1 MKRLFAIVASAII
14 TLTGQ
19 LAAQTINISTSSMDG
34 WSIDN
39 NSTFHINTWSTE
51 GNSDGSGMTTP
62 FLENWV
68 ANGNFLP
75 AGTWSY
81 TATGLTANAYYSVS
95 ALVRAYNERSS
106 TYPSGVYLY
115 AGDYESADISTGTA
129 IRYNNQSSGR
139 YATLSAIGQADA
151 NGNLTIGIHSYS
163 GTTNWV
169 AMKNV
174 TLTKLNNY
182 SRQIPQFN
190 VWSQFGS
197 ITTVN
202 QSSSIGYYRD
212 GNGAVTFTT
221 SDASVAKVTSDG
233 TITCVGAGFVTITC
247 HLAATS
253 TYVSATRTIQLSVKQ
268 DWDSQLT
275 PTLSLAIAYN
285 QLYVG
290 DKLATTLTYNGDGAV
305 TYTSSNTNVATVS
318 ADGFV
323 TAVGAGSATSTAQA
337 ASTSNYD
344 AATTTLAVT
353 VASANATIATATYGR
368 ITGAANLTS
377 GEYLIVSNS
386 SPNYAL
392 DASVANEIAKR
403 EVSISANVITTFD
416 DRAFILEGSN
426 GNFTASAK
434 KNDYYLAPRTSTD
447 IYSLTAKPLEIAA
460 DGDYFTIRNTTD
472 SRYLNYNSAG
482 AFQASS
488 TTARRFMLFRQTS
501 ALTLLAFPERSYS
514 VILADGFTAPTVGNP
529 RSLAVTYTSSN
540 AEVAT
545 VNASTGAVTLVGEGT
560 TVITANAT
568 FNGEAIA
575 VSYTLNVSRLTPQVT
590 LSAEMLTL
598 TSGTVEYFT
607 ADLGDYDGTPLATVA
622 NPSIAS
628 VGEYAVSGSM
638 RTYSVYGH
646 VEGLTTVTLT
656 LPATARYSETSVT
669 IPVTVLSNIFTYN
682 LVIENAPQYGVSIEI
697 WGVTYSASATFT
709 STRSTITAS
718 DVVVKAL
725 ANYTTSVTID
735 GRTVTVTYALKMPE
749 LATFI
754 RLKNYS
760 CNRYASISADG
771 AALTVAAQGEE
782 NIIYYDEAGH
792 FLFYKNGQYVKAT
805 NVMASVADAPLA
817 SSYTFTQGTG
827 EHAACFSIRTA
838 DGKYLLAS
846 ADGTST
852 SSVADN
858 DYAFWYVET
867 LSTLPVAT
875 TVAGFGYATL
885 YSPVALEIPGG
896 ISAYCVPS
904 KSQIEGKTGVEYEL
918 TLEPLVSVI
927 PARTPVILVGTP
939 GTTYDC
945 TLQYDNT
952 DAPRTSDSGITGHCA
967 AQVTTTVAGSGT
979 LYALQPNTNDE
990 TVGFY
995 RYSQPN
1001 TKGFKSYF
1009 VSTSTQPAASIRLI
1023 FADGNETALRA
1034 TSVQP
1039 VANDTAVYNICGQ
1052 RVGDSLEGLR
1062 PGIYIRGGRKVIVR

>member
-14 TLTGQ
+14 ATAGQ

-39 NSTFHINTWSTE
+39 NSTFHINTWSGE
-51 GNSDGSGMTTP
+51 GDVDGSNMTTP

-68 ANGNFLP
+68 RNGNYLP
-75 AGTWSY
+75 AATWSY
-81 TATGLTANAYYSVS
+81 TATGLTANAYYSAS
-95 ALVRAYNERSS
+95 ALVRAYNERST

-115 AGDYESADISTGTA
+115 AGDGESADISSGTD

-139 YATLSAIGQADA
+139 YATLTAIGQADA
-151 NGNLTIGIHSYS
+151 NGNLTIGIHSGS

-174 TLTKLNNY
+174 TLTKVNN
-182 SRQIPQFN
+182 SLQTPSFN
-190 VWSQFGS
+190 IWHSFGS
-197 ITTVN
+197 SVVVGNSTQIGHYKNSSGAIT
-202 QSSSIGYYRD
+202 Y
-212 GNGAVTFTT
+212 TT
-221 SDASVAKVTSDG
+221 SDASVATVTSDG
-233 TITCVGAGFVTITC
+233 TVTCVGAGVATITV
-247 HLAATS
+247 HLAPTS
-253 TYVSATRTIQLSVKQ
+253 TYASATRTIQVVVRQ
-268 DWDSQLT
+268 DWNTKVT
-275 PTLSLAIAYN
+275 PTLTLAIAQN
-285 QLYVG
+285 QMYVG
-290 DKLATTLTYNGDGAV
+290 DKLATTASYNGDGAL
-305 TYTSSNTNVATVS
+305 TYTSSNTGVATVS
-318 ADGFV
+318 ADGV
-323 TAVGAGSATSTAQA
+323 VSAVGAGTATITVRA
-337 ASTSNYD
+337 
-344 AATTTLAVT
+344 AATDVFNAATASVQMT
-353 VASANATIATATYGR
+353 VSSANVTLATATYER
-368 ITGAANLTS
+368 VTGASNLVA

-392 DASVANEIAKR
+392 NAGVADEIAKR
-403 EVSISANVITTFD
+403 EVTVTNGVITDLD
-416 DRAFILEGSN
+416 DLAFILEGSN
-426 GNFTASAK
+426 GSFTASAK
-434 KNDYYLAPRTSTD
+434 KNDYYLAPRTSTE
-447 IYSLTAKPLEIAA
+447 IYSTTAKPLSIAA

-472 SRYLNYNSAG
+472 SRYLNYNSDG
-482 AFQASS
+482 LFQASS
-488 TTARRFMLFRQTS
+488 NTARKFLVFRQTS

-514 VILADGFTAPTVGNP
+514 VILADGFTAPAVGNP
-529 RSLAVTYTSSN
+529 RGLAVTYTSS
-540 AEVAT
+540 ATDVAT
-545 VNASTGAVTLVGEGT
+545 VNASTGAVTLVGPGT
-560 TVITANAT
+560 TVISANAT
-568 FNGEAIA
+568 YNGESIA
-575 VSYTLNVSRLTPQVT
+575 VSYTLTVGQLTPQVT
-590 LSAEMLTL
+590 LSAQMLTL
-598 TSGTVEYFT
+598 TAGTVEYFT
-607 ADLGDYDGTPLATVA
+607 ADLGDYDGTPLATTD

-628 VGEYAVSGSM
+628 VGEYAVSGSV

-646 VEGLTTVTLT
+646 VEGLTTVSLT
-656 LPATARYSETSVT
+656 LPATQRYSATTVT

-697 WGVTYSASATFT
+697 WGVNYSANATFN
-709 STRSTITAS
+709 STRATLTAS
-718 DVVVKAL
+718 DVTVKAL

-771 AALTVAAQGEE
+771 TALTVAASGED
-782 NIIYYDEAGH
+782 NIIYYDESGH
-792 FLFYKNGQYVKAT
+792 FLFYRNGQYVKAT

-817 SSYTFTQGTG
+817 TTFTFRQGTG
-827 EHAACFSIRTA
+827 EHAACFSIRSA

-867 LSTLPVAT
+867 LSTLPVTT
-875 TVAGFGYATL
+875 TVAGLGYATL
-885 YSPVALEIPGG
+885 YSPVALDIPGG
-896 ISAYCVPS
+896 ITAYCVPS
-904 KSQIEGKTGVEYEL
+904 KTQIEGKSGVEYEL

-927 PARTPVILVGTP
+927 PARTPVIIVGTP

-967 AQVTTTVAGSGT
+967 AQVTTSVAGAGT
-979 LYALQPNTNDE
+979 LYALQPNTNEE

-995 RYSQPN
+995 RYSQPH

-1009 VSTSTQPAASIRLI
+1009 VSTSERPAASIRLF
-1023 FADGNETALRA
+1023 FADGSETALNA
-1034 TSVQP
+1034 ASIQP
-1039 VANDTAVYNICGQ
+1039 VADDTAVYNICGQ